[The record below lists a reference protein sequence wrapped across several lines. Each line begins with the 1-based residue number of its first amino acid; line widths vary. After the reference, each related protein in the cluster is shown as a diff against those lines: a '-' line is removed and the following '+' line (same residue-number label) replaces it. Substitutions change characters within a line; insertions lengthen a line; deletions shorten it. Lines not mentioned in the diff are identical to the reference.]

1 MITNVIEELIR
12 DAEQEPET
20 STENIR
26 GLNEIKIQHEQM
38 LQQFQVKVL
47 RIQILLSMN
56 ARSSLGTSSEH

>member
-1 MITNVIEELIR
+1 MTNVIEELIR